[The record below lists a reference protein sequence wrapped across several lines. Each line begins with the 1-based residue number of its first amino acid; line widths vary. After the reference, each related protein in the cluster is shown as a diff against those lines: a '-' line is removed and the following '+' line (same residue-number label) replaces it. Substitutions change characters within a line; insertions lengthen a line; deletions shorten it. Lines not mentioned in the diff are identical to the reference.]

1 MHTHIPYLIDLP
13 EREELFDSVARLCIV
28 WHLHRNWIV
37 QLEHKLTESFWLHV
51 LLWVNWLRISL
62 FSPTSSNINW
72 RRFARKP
79 QGEPN
84 ILFGTN
90 MLSSISRFSCFF
102 SLILNSRC
110 FEPEPF
116 NISVSNFSQAEAKS
130 VNTIALNGFS
140 NTFLSATLAT
150 DICNSTVNKTYNQYT
165 AKVVVNCSTLNQY
178 YHTDIRVNAKQ
189 I

>member
-1 MHTHIPYLIDLP
+1 MHTHIPHLIDLP

-110 FEPEPF
+110 FEPELF
-116 NISVSNFSQAEAKS
+116 NISVSNF
-130 VNTIALNGFS
+130 
-140 NTFLSATLAT
+140 FLSRSKISQHHRIERICQRSFSVQRLQLAFAILMWIKRT
-150 DICNSTVNKTYNQYT
+150 INIPQK
-165 AKVVVNCSTLNQY
+165 
-178 YHTDIRVNAKQ
+178 
-189 I
+189 